1 MRSLILTALVACS
14 AMAFGVPDVPDVP
27 EGDLPDIEI
36 PGMELLDE
44 VQVKLD
50 GIVEE
55 TDALRG
61 LIPDLAVLDELSVKL
76 AEMRDTDPEAEAL
89 QAEVDAL
96 RAELVAAREEIQ
108 AITDELDA
116 EIGAVKT
123 TVDNFTAGL
132 PI

>member
-1 MRSLILTALVACS
+1 
-14 AMAFGVPDVPDVP
+14 
-27 EGDLPDIEI
+27 
-36 PGMELLDE
+36 
-44 VQVKLD
+44 
-50 GIVEE
+50 
-55 TDALRG
+55 
-61 LIPDLAVLDELSVKL
+61 
-76 AEMRDTDPEAEAL
+76 MRDTDPEAEAL

-96 RAELVAAREEIQ
+96 RAELVAAREELQ